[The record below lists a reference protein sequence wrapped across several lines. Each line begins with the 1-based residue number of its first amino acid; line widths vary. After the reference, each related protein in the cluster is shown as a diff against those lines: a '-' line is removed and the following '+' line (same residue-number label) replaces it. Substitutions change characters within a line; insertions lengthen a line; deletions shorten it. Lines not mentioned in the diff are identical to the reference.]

1 MPMGQAL
8 RLCPPLLIVPARHG
22 EYGQVSR
29 QVMARLRAV
38 TPLVEQISID
48 EAFLDVTACP
58 EPAELLARQLQATI
72 RTELRLPCSLG
83 VAENKLVAKIAN
95 NVGKAAGS
103 GDAPPNA
110 ITVVPPGQAAAFL
123 APLPC
128 RELWGVGPKT
138 EERLAALGVHTIGNI
153 AAWPAP
159 ELVRRFGKHG
169 CDLAHHACGIDDRP
183 VVTQHERKSISQ
195 ETTFERDVSDGAR
208 LHRTLT
214 EQAADVSRM
223 LKAKQLLGA
232 TVKVKLRW
240 SDFTTLTRQ
249 VTLPEPTDDA
259 QLIATTAQRLF
270 DGEWQGQPVRLT
282 GVGVGGLMTGRQ
294 MALWDLPD
302 ERGERLIAAMQRL
315 RRRFGDDAIRRASE
329 ISPGGLSREEFD

>member
-8 RLCPPLLIVPARHG
+8 RLCPSLLIVPARHG
-22 EYGQVSR
+22 EYRQVSR

-48 EAFLDVTACP
+48 EAFLDVTARP
-58 EPAELLARQLQATI
+58 EPAELLAKQLQATI

-103 GDAPPNA
+103 GDAPPSA

-128 RELWGVGPKT
+128 GELWGVGPKT
-138 EERLAALGVHTIGNI
+138 EERLAALGMHTIGDI
-153 AAWPAP
+153 AAWPEP
-159 ELVRRFGKHG
+159 ELIRRFGKHG
-169 CDLAHHACGIDDRP
+169 LDLARHARGIDDRP

-208 LHRTLT
+208 LRHTLA

-223 LKAKQLLGA
+223 LKAKRLLGA

-270 DGEWQGQPVRLT
+270 DGEWQGQPVRLI

-294 MALWDLPD
+294 MTLWDQPD
-302 ERGERLIAAMQRL
+302 ERDERLIAAMQRL
-315 RRRFGDDAIRRASE
+315 RKRFGDDAIRRASE
-329 ISPGGLSREEFD
+329 IGPDGLSREEFD